1 MRVWGFA
8 ALVSVGLSGGAWAQ
22 STLSCGAAP
31 DSWPLLEQLKGHF
44 LKAEYRAFLE
54 NSGPMLEH
62 EVENYDAYFGVMD
75 NLFPE
80 GFELC
85 QTVLVRAEDPAFRQ
99 EIVMYLREDMR
110 GPITLL
116 LTAVRIRN
124 SAQLVYFNYNSTAT
138 AVLDELK

>member
-1 MRVWGFA
+1 MKATGLAVLF
-8 ALVSVGLSGGAWAQ
+8 SVGLSGAAIAQ
-22 STLSCGAAP
+22 GSLTCGAAP
-31 DSWPLLEQLKGHF
+31 DSWPFLEKLKGHF

-54 NSGPMLEH
+54 NAGPMLAH
-62 EVENYDAYFGVMD
+62 EIENYDAYFGAMD

-85 QTVLVRAEDPAFRQ
+85 QTILVRAEDPAFRQ
-99 EIVMYLREDMR
+99 EIVMYLRDDMR

-116 LTAVRIRN
+116 LTAVHIRN
-124 SAQLVYFNYNSTAT
+124 VPQLVYFNYNSTAS